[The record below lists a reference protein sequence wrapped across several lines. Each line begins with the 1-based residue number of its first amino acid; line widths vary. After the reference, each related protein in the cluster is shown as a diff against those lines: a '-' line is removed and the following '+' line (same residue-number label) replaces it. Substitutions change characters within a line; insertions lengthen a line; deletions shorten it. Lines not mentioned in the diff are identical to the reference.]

1 MSKVTRTI
9 MMRKTKTVLIDM
21 LEEQRQ
27 LIAKANIETDR
38 QKALLANEFIRYASL
53 NKRFEHR
60 EAKYEHLKTK
70 HSDLN
75 VKLGSKDREI
85 NQLKDAYIDKLEL
98 IVELYEGKV

>member
-27 LIAKANIETDR
+27 IIVAANNDR
-38 QKALLANEFIRYASL
+38 DSQIHKVMQKNTRINGLCNDIQEL
-53 NKRFEHR
+53 
-60 EAKYEHLKTK
+60 EAKHEHLITK
-70 HSDLN
+70 HSTLN
-75 VKLGSKDREI
+75 MELGRKDREI

-98 IVELYEGKV
+98 AVDLYERIL